1 MPTSPNMRWP
11 GPLLL
16 GRIFHPELRQGRHA
30 SAGGTTT
37 GAGFWLDLGILGW
50 IFMGKMM
57 ENDGTWDVLEFLW
70 FFLVLVLA
78 ILRGN
83 LEFNLWQF
91 QEGITRITSSYGQN
105 WKNGGMM
112 ERGFPNLE
120 TIPSWANLFSPDL
133 WDLVET
139 WCFPWEKTCRYLH
152 NL

>member
-1 MPTSPNMRWP
+1 M
-11 GPLLL
+11 GC
-16 GRIFHPELRQGRHA
+16 F
-30 SAGGTTT
+30 
-37 GAGFWLDLGILGW
+37 GISLP
-50 IFMGKMM
+50 
-57 ENDGTWDVLEFLW
+57 

-91 QEGITRITSSYGQN
+91 QEGIIRITSSYGQN

-139 WCFPWEKTCRYLH
+139 WCFPWEKTCRYFLVGGLEH
-152 NL
+152 GFYDFPYTGNNKPNWLSYFSEG